1 MQHDDNILV
10 VYGRNG
16 ISFVDICSIIRIEA
30 SSSYSKLFLTAGR
43 TMVVT
48 IVLKSLEE
56 KLSDKGFLRVHRSHL
71 VNTASIQTYNST
83 EMKVVLRNNE
93 QIAISRR
100 RSTDIRKRLTSRK
113 AA

>member
-1 MQHDDNILV
+1 MHLNDNILV
-10 VYGRNG
+10 IYGRNG
-16 ISFVDICSIIRIEA
+16 INFVDTCSIIRIVA
-30 SSSYSKLFLTAGR
+30 SSSYSKMFLTGGR

-56 KLSDKGFLRVHRSHL
+56 LLVDKGFVRVHRSHL
-71 VNTASIQTYNST
+71 VNSAYIQTYNSIN
-83 EMKVVLRNNE
+83 MKIVLRNNE

-100 RSTDIRKRLTSRK
+100 RSMDIRKRLTAKK